1 VGIRAVSVVAMI
13 VFSLGITACTSSGG
27 KSPTASGTTVSP
39 TATGLFSGTAHAPG
53 SSTATPTATTSAT
66 TSASRTATAS
76 PAPSPTPSATTSS
89 AYPTSAPVT
98 GGGGTAGLQDA
109 GLLTLGIAS
118 LLAGTGA
125 LAWRRRLTRRRS

>member
-27 KSPTASGTTVSP
+27 KSPSASGTTVSP

-53 SSTATPTATTSAT
+53 SSTATPTATST
-66 TSASRTATAS
+66 TASASRTATAS

-125 LAWRRRLTRRRS
+125 LAWRRRLTRRRP